1 MNRYFYLRH
10 RQYGALEQ
18 EFRNLARDSEKE
30 IEDLKSSL
38 NKQVETANGLEE
50 DLVYYRNKLMEIE
63 PQTQEG
69 LSRSQFMASIG
80 GDIADQRS
88 VNQDLLGK
96 VKQLEEKIKQRDAEN
111 LEMREELS
119 SLNQKMQ

>member
-1 MNRYFYLRH
+1 M
-10 RQYGALEQ
+10 EQ

-119 SLNQKMQ
+119 SLNQQMQ